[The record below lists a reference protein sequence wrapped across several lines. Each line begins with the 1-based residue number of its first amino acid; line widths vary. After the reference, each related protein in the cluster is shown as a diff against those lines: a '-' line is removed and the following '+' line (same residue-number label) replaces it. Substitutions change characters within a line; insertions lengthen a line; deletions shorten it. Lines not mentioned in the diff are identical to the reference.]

1 MDTPTHEERTA
12 FPPPPKGRGLY
23 AEETMIFVRVQR
35 CVFCAR
41 RWSGGLGLLC
51 VSWVFWMVLLCV
63 ASVYASPP
71 TSRPVFSVVPPKQP
85 ATSPIQ
91 ETLGDP
97 GAQLR
102 ARVVE
107 VRLPNGMLF
116 LLVRRSAT
124 PTFSGYLRI
133 RVGGVD
139 EKTGLTGIAH
149 FFEHMAFK
157 GTTVVGTRNWAKE
170 HKVLLEIN
178 RTGEALSRAMI
189 QSRGKKTLLV
199 RALERRLRKLQK
211 QHEAYVKKEEFSRL
225 YQAAGGTGLNATT
238 GKDLTSY
245 FINLPS
251 NRLELWAH
259 QEASRL
265 AAPVFR
271 EYYRERDVVIEERR
285 MAMSRGM
292 GRLYEQFIA
301 TAFSAHP
308 YRYPTVGWQSDLT
321 VLPLSEVRKFFLRY
335 YVPSNMVGAI
345 VGDIDIEKTKVLL
358 YRTFALIP
366 KGEMPP
372 EVHTREPKQ
381 QGERRVQV
389 RFDAGP
395 SVMIG
400 FHKPTAPHKDDYVF
414 DVIENLLTSGRTSRL
429 YQALVKARIAQSIS
443 ASSYPGARYPNLFT
457 FAAQPIAPHTT
468 QDIEKVLY
476 RELERLKTQPVTAK
490 ELQNVK
496 NELVMQQIKGLRSNE
511 GLASQLTY
519 SQSAI
524 GDWRYFTYHYKEIEK
539 IMPYDVMRVAK
550 AYFVESNRTVG
561 TLIRD
566 ASVAKAPSRR
576 GGRFARRRGT
586 LAHKSPAVAAA
597 QRKRA
602 DQQMRALLAETSVP
616 SPILRPLPLG
626 LRRHPA
632 QIQAAPL
639 RFTPPKP
646 TILRLKNGM
655 LLYLMEDRELP
666 LVDIYAITHTGRL
679 YDPPAKIGLAE
690 IVGTI
695 LRSGG
700 SGELD
705 PDALNE
711 AVEEKAARLESS
723 IEQETGLARL
733 SVHRK
738 DLSWGLQRLAAMLR
752 SPRFAQERIDLKKA
766 QMLEQYRRRND
777 NPFAIGF
784 RQLRSAIYGKDS
796 RWAQIADP
804 RTLQAI
810 QRADL
815 IAFHKHYFVPNNIR
829 LAIVGDFKTQ
839 AMQAAI
845 ERVFGDWRPQPVQP
859 PSLKP
864 APSQHPPALIYVPK
878 PLPQSFVLFG
888 NIGPRR
894 HDPLAAAGE
903 FMNHILGGGSFSSRL
918 TTEIR
923 SMRGWAYFAGSQLSD
938 AKDRG
943 LFIAYTG
950 SKPSTTGR
958 SLALMKQMVTKMH
971 EKADITAQE
980 LALTR
985 KTLLN
990 RYVFRFNS
998 PAQIVYQQ
1006 ALFDLLGYPS
1016 DHLIR
1021 YRAQLAAV
1029 TTEQIQQAAKKF
1041 IDPKRLV
1048 IVVVGWA
1055 PQFDL
1060 PLEQFGKPQI
1070 VESKP

>member
-1 MDTPTHEERTA
+1 
-12 FPPPPKGRGLY
+12 
-23 AEETMIFVRVQR
+23 MIFVGTQR
-35 CVFCAR
+35 FVSHIAR
-41 RWSGGLGLLC
+41 LFGCL
-51 VSWVFWMVLLCV
+51 VLLTV
-63 ASVYASPP
+63 SSVSAAPP
-71 TSRPVFSVVPPKQP
+71 TSRPVPSVVPPKHAP
-85 ATSPIQ
+85 TLPMQ

-116 LLVRRSAT
+116 LLVRRPAT

-157 GTTVVGTRNWAKE
+157 GTTVVGTRDWAKE
-170 HKVLLEIN
+170 RKVLLALN

-189 QSRGKKTLLV
+189 QSHGKKTLLV
-199 RALERRLRKLQK
+199 RALERRLRSLQK
-211 QHEAYVKKEEFSRL
+211 KHEAYVKKEEFSRL

-301 TAFSAHP
+301 AAFSAHP
-308 YRYPTVGWQSDLT
+308 YRFPTVGWPSDLG

-345 VGDIDIEKTKVLL
+345 VGDIDIEQTKALL
-358 YRTFALIP
+358 QRTFALIP
-366 KGEMPP
+366 KGETPP

-400 FHKPTAPHKDDYVF
+400 FHKPTAPHKDDYIF

-429 YQALVKARIAQSIS
+429 YKALVKARIAQDIS

-457 FAAQPIAPHTT
+457 FSAQPIAPHTT

-476 RELERLKTQPVTAK
+476 RELDLLKTTPVTAK

-496 NELVMQQIKGLRSNE
+496 NELIMQQIKGLRSNE

-519 SQSAI
+519 SQAAI
-524 GDWRYFTYHYKEIEK
+524 GDWRYFTNHYKEIEK
-539 IMPYDVMRVAK
+539 ITPYDVMRVAK
-550 AYFVESNRTVG
+550 TYLVESNRTVG
-561 TLIRD
+561 TLVRD
-566 ASVAKAPSRR
+566 TTISKAPVRMR
-576 GGRFARRRGT
+576 GPRSARRRRRLT
-586 LAHKSPAVAAA
+586 HKSPAVAAA

-602 DQQMRALLAETSVP
+602 DEQMKALLASTPVP
-616 SPILRPLPLG
+616 SPTLRPLPQG
-626 LRRHPA
+626 LRRHPS
-632 QIQAAPL
+632 QIKAVAL

-666 LVDIYAITHTGRL
+666 LVDIFAITQTGRL
-679 YDPPAKIGLAE
+679 YDPPGKTGLAE
-690 IVGTI
+690 IVGTT

-700 SGELD
+700 SGDLD

-723 IEQETGLARL
+723 IGQETGLARL

-738 DLSWGLQRLAAMLR
+738 DLLWGLQRLAAMLR
-752 SPRFAQERIDLKKA
+752 TPRFAQERIDLKKA

-784 RQLRSAIYGKDS
+784 RQLRRAIYGKDS

-804 RTLQAI
+804 TTLKAI

-815 IAFHKHYFVPNNIR
+815 IAFHKRYYVPNNIR
-829 LAIVGDFKTQ
+829 LAIVGDFNTQ
-839 AMQAAI
+839 AMRAAL
-845 ERVFGDWRPQPVQP
+845 ERVLGDWQPQAVEI
-859 PSLKP
+859 P
-864 APSQHPPALIYVPK
+864 AIKKAPTQHAPALIYVPK
-878 PLPQSFVLFG
+878 PLPQSFVLIG

-958 SLALMKQMVTKMH
+958 SLALMKQMVTQMH
-971 EKADITAQE
+971 EKAAITPQE

-1016 DHLIR
+1016 DHLTR
-1021 YRAQLAAV
+1021 YRAELAAV
-1029 TTEQIQQAAKKF
+1029 TPEQIQQAAKKF

-1060 PLEQFGKPQI
+1060 PLERFGKPQI
-1070 VESKP
+1070 LQPKP